1 MWSLLSSEKLCDN
14 VDNVTINP
22 VCNCHFRLYYNI
34 FKRSYGEL
42 SGDTMLTSL
51 QASLDA
57 YNKKE
62 GAECGK
68 MFADS
73 KNIIIALCSP
83 LMRRVHSMIPES
95 AEMVFVDSSG
105 NCDRTNSRVFLLL
118 THSAIGGLP
127 LGVMITSSESQSVIT
142 AGLQLLKSILPEDAF
157 FRRGDLGPQ
166 VAMTDDC
173 QALRQALSESYP
185 HTHPILCVFHIL
197 QAMWRWLWD
206 AHNAVPKSDRQTL
219 LQLFKAMV
227 YARNP
232 GELEAS
238 YHRALEDS
246 TAKLHPR
253 YCKYLTSIF
262 SRREAWAICLRTHLP
277 TRGND
282 TNNYVESAMRVLKD
296 QVLYRLKAYNI
307 TQLMDFITTRL
318 EAYYC
323 RRLIDAA
330 NNRIKLKSKGDTRRT
345 HVWNCYMVYYCHLIL
360 ICCMLWFK
368 KKNYVMSPL
377 MWNCR
382 RMRWTSW
389 LIPNSC
395 RTKTGNSHQLPG
407 RHFMKLPQV

>member
-157 FRRGDLGPQ
+157 FRRGDLGPTSGNDWWLPGITTGSQ
-166 VAMTDDC
+166 RVLSTYTPHPLRFPHFAGDVEVAVGCPQCCTKVWPSNPAT
-173 QALRQALSESYP
+173 ALQGYGVCKESRRTWGLIPSGIRGLHGKASPTILQISDIYFQQTWGVGNLSPHSSP
-185 HTHPILCVFHIL
+185 HTRERHQQLCGEC
-197 QAMWRWLWD
+197 
-206 AHNAVPKSDRQTL
+206 NEGSEG
-219 LQLFKAMV
+219 
-227 YARNP
+227 P
-232 GELEAS
+232 G
-238 YHRALEDS
+238 
-246 TAKLHPR
+246 
-253 YCKYLTSIF
+253 
-262 SRREAWAICLRTHLP
+262 
-277 TRGND
+277 
-282 TNNYVESAMRVLKD
+282 
-296 QVLYRLKAYNI
+296 
-307 TQLMDFITTRL
+307 
-318 EAYYC
+318 
-323 RRLIDAA
+323 
-330 NNRIKLKSKGDTRRT
+330 
-345 HVWNCYMVYYCHLIL
+345 
-360 ICCMLWFK
+360 
-368 KKNYVMSPL
+368 PL
-377 MWNCR
+377 
-382 RMRWTSW
+382 
-389 LIPNSC
+389 
-395 RTKTGNSHQLPG
+395 
-407 RHFMKLPQV
+407 